1 MRRIAVLVVFL
12 LVGCS
17 QQSAVPVPAGPPTNN
32 DHSPR
37 AITLRVVERI
47 LAQAPLPSGSRTATA
62 REANGKQVQAEPAD
76 PNLVDRHATYVVPLG
91 FRQAIGWFRDHPP
104 ARLTLGENSTLRG
117 RDGPIAAGL
126 GFMGRSTL
134 AYDALAEKV
143 AIYPL
148 DTAHAVVRVDA
159 LAVWRPQPSSEERV
173 PMKATAVHVL
183 RVARTGAKP
192 QRFTLTGPAVHR
204 LARELNKQRPINK
217 GPISCPADYGGYDEL
232 HFTGATPDPV
242 FRVEA
247 SGCRFITVTANGV
260 RQPTLGGG
268 AAVDKMLAAILAHHR

>member
-1 MRRIAVLVVFL
+1 MRWIAEVVLFL
-12 LVGCS
+12 LVGCA
-17 QQSAVPVPAGPPTNN
+17 QQSAVLMPAGPPPGHH
-32 DHSPR
+32 HSPR
-37 AITLRVVERI
+37 AITLRVVKRV

-62 REANGKQVQAEPAD
+62 REANGKQVQAKPAG

-91 FRQAIGWFRDHPP
+91 FREAIGWFKDHTP
-104 ARLTLGENSTLRG
+104 AHLTLGESSTLRG

-134 AYDALAEKV
+134 AYDSLAEKV

-148 DTAHAVVRVDA
+148 DTAHAVVRIDA
-159 LAVWRPQPSSEERV
+159 LAVWRPQATSDERV
-173 PMKATAVHVL
+173 PMKATAVHVV

-192 QRFTLTGPAVHR
+192 QRFTLTGRAVHQ
-204 LARELNKQRPINK
+204 LARELNQQRPINK
-217 GPISCPADYGGYDEL
+217 GPISCPADFGGYDEL

-242 FRVEA
+242 FRVQA

-268 AAVDKMLAAILAHHR
+268 AAVDKMLDAILAHHR